1 MCTYRHTKAYYEH
14 LHSQIITYALTDTH
28 GHVCE
33 HRLTSRHTDKDEEFW
48 LPDCKNAA
56 GPQGWL
62 TSALHLHSF
71 EKLKPSQPSWTCF
84 IPLLCTH
91 FQMVKSTGWN
101 LLSGIKRCQFSKLCL
116 NSALPETAFEDAS
129 ACTAHPQSVGLCVI
143 ILSASWSCIN
153 ILIKVSPSLSCVSAL
168 QYDLQSHPAKAAF
181 GGYGPRWLQAREGLS
196 MDTQLG
202 CFQIPDPQKKSVVF
216 FLVLLC

>member
-71 EKLKPSQPSWTCF
+71 EELKPRQPSWTGF

-101 LLSGIKRCQFSKLCL
+101 LLSAIKRCQFSKLCL
-116 NSALPETAFEDAS
+116 NPALLEGSLRRRFSLHCPSPVSRA
-129 ACTAHPQSVGLCVI
+129 V
-143 ILSASWSCIN
+143 LSFC
-153 ILIKVSPSLSCVSAL
+153 LP
-168 QYDLQSHPAKAAF
+168 HH
-181 GGYGPRWLQAREGLS
+181 
-196 MDTQLG
+196 
-202 CFQIPDPQKKSVVF
+202 
-216 FLVLLC
+216 LVLKS